1 MFSYAKTVR
10 RDEVARFRKE
20 FEANYRERGEPAHMW
35 LAQARHPDA
44 NYTYLIWISD
54 KRPARAVALGFET
67 GWTPKHATVL
77 AGNPE
82 TFEKCVTHKA
92 HAA

>member
-20 FEANYRERGEPAHMW
+20 FEKTYSERGEPSHMW
-35 LAQARHPDA
+35 LAESSHPDSS
-44 NYTYLIWISD
+44 YTYLVWMSD
-54 KRPARAVALGFET
+54 KRPARALALGFDME
-67 GWTPKHATVL
+67 WTPRHATLLV
-77 AGNPE
+77 GNPA
-82 TFEKCVTHKA
+82 TFEKCLHKA